1 MSIPDKYDNIANQ
14 CEFLFFTKIQ
24 DGFTKHIKT
33 CTIILDKNQLEKYVY
48 VCKI

>member
-1 MSIPDKYDNIANQ
+1 MIILQISVN
-14 CEFLFFTKIQ
+14 FFFFTKIQ